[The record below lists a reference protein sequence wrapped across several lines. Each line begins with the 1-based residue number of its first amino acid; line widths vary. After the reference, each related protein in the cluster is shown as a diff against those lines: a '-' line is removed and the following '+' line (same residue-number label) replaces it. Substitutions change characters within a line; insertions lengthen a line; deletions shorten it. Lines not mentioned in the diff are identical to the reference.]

1 MLFLRLLL
9 YNRFLIGFME
19 AACKRDPAILPK
31 VVANIQLML
40 NEENP
45 NIQKRAIQAATQLY
59 KVCLKW
65 VRSDPDPLVIINSF
79 MSHYIYL
86 FLFWLYK
93 WCL

>member
-1 MLFLRLLL
+1 
-9 YNRFLIGFME
+9 ME

-59 KVCLKW
+59 KVCLK
-65 VRSDPDPLVIINSF
+65 
-79 MSHYIYL
+79 
-86 FLFWLYK
+86 
-93 WCL
+93 